1 MAGGVR
7 RCSVSVGL
15 KNGRVGTA
23 LFSVRSEP
31 DLCAGVRRSWIATGS
46 GQEHNYSGIELISM
60 QFTTFC
66 YDWQDCDRIGG

>member
-23 LFSVRSEP
+23 LLAVRSEP
-31 DLCAGVRRSWIATGS
+31 DLCA
-46 GQEHNYSGIELISM
+46 
-60 QFTTFC
+60 
-66 YDWQDCDRIGG
+66 